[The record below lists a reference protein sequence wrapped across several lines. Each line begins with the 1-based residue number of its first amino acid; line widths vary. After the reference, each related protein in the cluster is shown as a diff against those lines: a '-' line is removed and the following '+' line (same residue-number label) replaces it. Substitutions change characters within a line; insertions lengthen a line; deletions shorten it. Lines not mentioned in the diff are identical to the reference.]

1 MAIKRAV
8 EAVAVVVDV
17 VVDEDGVR
25 KRRFGREGGV
35 VERGR
40 GGERR

>member
-8 EAVAVVVDV
+8 EAVAVVVD

-35 VERGR
+35 EERGR